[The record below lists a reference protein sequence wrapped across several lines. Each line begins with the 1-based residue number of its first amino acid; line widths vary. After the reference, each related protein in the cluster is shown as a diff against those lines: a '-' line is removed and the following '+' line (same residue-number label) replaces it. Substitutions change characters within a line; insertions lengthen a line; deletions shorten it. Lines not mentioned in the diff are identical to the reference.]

1 MTPLLPSLAFLVGLF
16 AFDGTKIRIR
26 NECPVHVVYTFR
38 IHQDAWSVVRVA
50 VAGGSSCAPARLD
63 SVRADVARTP
73 TDRSCTNERRTTRM
87 SQQRFDERERY
98 RFKLNFSRAKVD
110 ERW

>member
-1 MTPLLPSLAFLVGLF
+1 MGLF
-16 AFDGTKIRIR
+16 AFDGTKIKIR

-50 VAGGSSCAPARLD
+50 VAVAAAVHLLGWTPCG
-63 SVRADVARTP
+63 ADVARTP
-73 TDRSCTNERRTTRM
+73 TDRSCTNERRTTGM
-87 SQQRFDERERY
+87 SQQRSDERERY